1 MSPTEVDDPYTYL
14 EEVESEESLDFA
26 KKANDNCLAA
36 LGDPTTSETYRR
48 VLAVLESDDR
58 IPYAGKMGYNMEGEE
73 IVYNFWKDSKN
84 PKGLWRTCTMESY
97 KTDKP
102 AWRTVLDLDKLA
114 EKDDIS
120 WVWKGSKVLPRRR
133 DPESPND
140 GKVVTRALLSL
151 SRGGSDAAHTK
162 EFDMLTGDFVTE
174 QPFDLPEAKTSASY
188 KSRNVLF
195 VGTNTGEGSLT
206 DFRLS
211 STSSRVGKG
220 NRHSRSPDCLRRR
233 SDRCLGRGLH

>member
-1 MSPTEVDDPYTYL
+1 MRFTKGPAFAIFWLVLTLLVAGVSSFQPLARFASQSSIVSSARRATMSPTEVDDPYTYL

-97 KTDKP
+97 KSDKP
-102 AWRTVLDLDKLA
+102 VWRTVLDLDKLA
-114 EKDDIS
+114 EKD
-120 WVWKGSKVLPRRR
+120 
-133 DPESPND
+133 
-140 GKVVTRALLSL
+140 A
-151 SRGGSDAAHTK
+151 
-162 EFDMLTGDFVTE
+162 
-174 QPFDLPEAKTSASY
+174 TS
-188 KSRNVLF
+188 
-195 VGTNTGEGSLT
+195 
-206 DFRLS
+206 
-211 STSSRVGKG
+211 
-220 NRHSRSPDCLRRR
+220 
-233 SDRCLGRGLH
+233 